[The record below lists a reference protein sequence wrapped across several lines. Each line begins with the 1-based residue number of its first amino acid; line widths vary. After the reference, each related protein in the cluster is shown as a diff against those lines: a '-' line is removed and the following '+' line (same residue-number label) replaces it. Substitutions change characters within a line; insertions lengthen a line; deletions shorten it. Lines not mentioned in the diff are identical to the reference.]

1 MKTLSKK
8 ASEFVNSKLGDK
20 NYTHSKYPISR
31 IEIEDWLI
39 EFAKQ
44 QTNDKLVTPTGME
57 INTTPNK
64 GINPFDNS
72 DAGCFHECPECNNR
86 CNCSDQPCSCCN
98 EVEPDNYIEISPELY
113 RDIFCYLNASLVVH
127 KSYTNNYEKRLVTEW
142 GFKDAKAPILKFEV
156 INDIEKCYLHYE

>member
-20 NYTHSKYPISR
+20 NYTHSKYPMSR

-44 QTNDKLVTPTGME
+44 QANDKLVNPTGME

-64 GINPFDNS
+64 GVNPFDNS
-72 DAGCFHECPECNNR
+72 DVGCFHECPECNCR

-98 EVEPDNYIEISPELY
+98 KINKGNYIEIPLELY
-113 RDIFCYLNASLVVH
+113 RDISCYFNASFAVH
-127 KSYTNNYEKRLVTEW
+127 KSYTNLAEKIIITEW
-142 GFKDAKAPILKFEV
+142 GLKNAKNPTLKIET
-156 INDIEKCYLHYE
+156 INDIEKYYLHYE